1 MQQPFLFYIIFL
13 FLVIVRFINTADN
26 FTITLEPTWKNL
38 EQRKTKN
45 IRKFGGKW
53 ILAGSITF
61 KKKAKDT
68 VTLGKIYLQWHGPT
82 LENVVGSLYKKKPDK
97 DFLPIEENIL
107 TDGKWNKKKQT
118 LMFNFPSYEYL
129 GAVNTFYVVLTIP
142 PDREHHLKNGHFS
155 LEKRC
160 LPGPYRECIYNNK
173 LAFNKNLFQD

>member
-1 MQQPFLFYIIFL
+1 MNGDAMQQPFLFYIIFL

-82 LENVVGSLYKKKPDK
+82 LENVVGSLYKK
-97 DFLPIEENIL
+97 
-107 TDGKWNKKKQT
+107 T
-118 LMFNFPSYEYL
+118 
-129 GAVNTFYVVLTIP
+129 
-142 PDREHHLKNGHFS
+142 R
-155 LEKRC
+155 
-160 LPGPYRECIYNNK
+160 
-173 LAFNKNLFQD
+173 